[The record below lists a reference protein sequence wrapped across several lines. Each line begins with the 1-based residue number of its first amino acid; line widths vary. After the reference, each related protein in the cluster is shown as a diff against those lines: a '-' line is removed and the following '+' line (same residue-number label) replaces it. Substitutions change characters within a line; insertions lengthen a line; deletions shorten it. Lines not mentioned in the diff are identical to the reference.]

1 MTRPEDKTILVVD
14 DEEDIREYLSTVL
27 EDAGFNVV
35 TAADG
40 QEALERVE
48 TTIPDF
54 ISLDLVMPKK
64 IGYQVLV

>member
-1 MTRPEDKTILVVD
+1 MARPEDKTILVVD
-14 DEEDIREYLSTVL
+14 DEADIREYLSTVL

-48 TTIPDF
+48 
-54 ISLDLVMPKK
+54 VW
-64 IGYQVLV
+64 GYWLIFGCIVVSNVT